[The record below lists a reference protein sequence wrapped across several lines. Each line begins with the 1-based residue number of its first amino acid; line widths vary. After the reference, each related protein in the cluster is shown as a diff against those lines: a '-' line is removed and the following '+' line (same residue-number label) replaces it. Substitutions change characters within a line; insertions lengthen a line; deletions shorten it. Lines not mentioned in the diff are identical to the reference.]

1 MTAEAK
7 PQDVDTES
15 RRILTRHDHWSIR
28 ADVLDCTK
36 GIVRMTELDHARRGY
51 SYGTNFRHA
60 VEFSRSGRTPLRP
73 FRTASGATHET
84 LLGRL
89 RSVKPAPPAPAWS
102 CGRGQPRRSN
112 LGDCPAGPAWAVPC
126 AEHIDCSTRVRR
138 LPTGGQPGQSGVRG
152 AGKAHGPALA
162 HRQDVPHQLVA
173 VDVVL
178 LRREPDA
185 IQADSAFVNGSPG
198 RTRARC
204 QPRVGQQRR
213 HMDGCSRAERVL

>member
-28 ADVLDCTK
+28 ADVLVCTK

-60 VEFSRSGRTPLRP
+60 VEFSRSGRTPSRP

-89 RSVKPAPPAPAWS
+89 RSVKPGTARFPLGLAGADNRVARTWGMVRPGPPERFRAPE
-102 CGRGQPRRSN
+102 RVDSN
-112 LGDCPAGPAWAVPC
+112 TPIRW
-126 AEHIDCSTRVRR
+126 R
-138 LPTGGQPGQSGVRG
+138 PTGGQPGQS
-152 AGKAHGPALA
+152 
-162 HRQDVPHQLVA
+162 
-173 VDVVL
+173 
-178 LRREPDA
+178 
-185 IQADSAFVNGSPG
+185 
-198 RTRARC
+198 
-204 QPRVGQQRR
+204 
-213 HMDGCSRAERVL
+213 